1 MKGELLLE
9 GDDGG
14 DVRNRDGAPATA
26 DWARRDERRT
36 GAADVR

>member
-26 DWARRDERRT
+26 DVGEE
-36 GAADVR
+36 G